1 VGRASRVAERSP
13 ARSEVTDLFVT
24 RLKPVCYAFETNEIE
39 VEKGSE
45 KLSRPNNEIEVE
57 KGSEKN
63 CPGPCWR
70 GDGLFGP
77 LVWSIP
83 GSMVRRKFQSNRRR

>member
-1 VGRASRVAERSP
+1 MILSGSARPLVSDLRHHCRVGRG
-13 ARSEVTDLFVT
+13 EVTDLFVT

-45 KLSRPNNEIEVE
+45 K
-57 KGSEKN
+57 N

-70 GDGLFGP
+70 GGTAFRPLGLVNSRFDVAP
-77 LVWSIP
+77 KVP
-83 GSMVRRKFQSNRRR
+83 K